1 MPMIINDDMSV
12 TITGA
17 KGDKV
22 YTPGPIKGVDEL
34 AEAFDMEENLNIL
47 YTGQKVMGDPEDDR
61 VLSIIGKIQHYTKE
75 YADSLDVP
83 YTDELKKNVELLV
96 NRHNLKMGVF
106 EDRVLK
112 LSSGYL
118 SRTMGSGA
126 TKKMSVQ
133 TLAKMSR
140 VFGISMDRLIFED
153 LEKESDNLKM
163 LRSFIGK
170 LRDQTKRGEI
180 VWDEYSMD
188 KLIMKAREA
197 KDKGVNPG
205 YLTKYVGENRGAILK
220 GTVASISNFMEKKDL
235 WVVQYKLIDDPQI
248 VFDFVLYDVSA
259 DTWET
264 CFDVLFSSNDDASG
278 ILKTESQALYDE
290 IIDKM
295 NDIVV
300 SKEAKAVIL
309 GYLEGGKKR

>member
-34 AEAFDMEENLNIL
+34 AVALYVEENLNYLFKGQRESGEEVDRRIL
-47 YTGQKVMGDPEDDR
+47 RINSCVRRY
-61 VLSIIGKIQHYTKE
+61 IQE

-83 YTDELKKNVELLV
+83 YTDELKKNVELLIS
-96 NRHNLKMGVF
+96 RHNLKMGQF
-106 EDRVLK
+106 EERVLG

-118 SRTMGSGA
+118 SRTMGRGA

-140 VFGISMDRLIFED
+140 VFGISLDRLIFED
-153 LEKESDNLKM
+153 LEKESDNLMM

-170 LRDQTKRGEI
+170 LRDQTKYGEI

-188 KLIMKAREA
+188 TLLSQAREMQDKGINPGSLEKYVA
-197 KDKGVNPG
+197 KDQDI
-205 YLTKYVGENRGAILK
+205 ILSGK
-220 GTVASISNFMEKKDL
+220 VLRTPRFIRKRDL
-235 WVVQYKLIDDPQI
+235 LIIPYKIIDDPQ
-248 VFDFVLYDVSA
+248 VMYDYVIYEDGA
-259 DTWET
+259 DAWET

-309 GYLEGGKKR
+309 DYLEGGKKR